1 MNWTAQIAYMGQDLL
16 NPPSVEGWHSGVD
29 WINSGSLM
37 KRTNFL
43 SEMIGDDTRPGV
55 KKIISR
61 VKKVGLD
68 PKTLVE
74 SCLDVLG
81 PMNVS
86 GQTMKELLEHA
97 EKLGNSNVDNTY
109 RETDVT
115 QIIIELLQLV
125 VSTREYQFC

>member
-1 MNWTAQIAYMGQDLL
+1 
-16 NPPSVEGWHSGVD
+16 
-29 WINSGSLM
+29 
-37 KRTNFL
+37 
-43 SEMIGDDTRPGV
+43 MIGDDTRPGV

-86 GQTMKELLEHA
+86 EQTMKALLEHA
-97 EKLGNSNVDNTY
+97 EKLGNRTADNTY
-109 RETDVT
+109 KETDVT